1 MKTQHNNQKTASQ
14 VSKMVLY
21 SAVIFSVALISKT
34 ASAQNFWKQF
44 SNSTS
49 YGKMASQVVDQS
61 SETEKTDAVFEIINA
76 EVSTPVNNSI
86 ESNFTT
92 LPEFSKVEE
101 TLEYN
106 PKKFVEEEMAT
117 EKENLMNSEAVIIEG
132 SLEYNPQKFVE
143 AEMEIEK
150 ENLMNSEIEAINEA
164 VEAESEVHIEILTNQ
179 SQYDAEKFVKHE
191 MASEIEN
198 IKTNEEFLESAE
210 SLTINGTEEEVAKY
224 AQKVIN
230 ATEKEHTLEVEDG
243 LTNENLFKAAEVVTA
258 NGSEQEIGKYAQK
271 VIAQNQMLIASN

>member
-1 MKTQHNNQKTASQ
+1 MKTQHNNQRTASQ

-21 SAVIFSVALISKT
+21 SAVIFSVVLISKT

-49 YGKMASQVVDQS
+49 YGKMASQMVDQS

-76 EVSTPVNNSI
+76 EVSTQLNNSI

-106 PKKFVEEEMAT
+106 PKRFVD
-117 EKENLMNSEAVIIEG
+117 
-132 SLEYNPQKFVE
+132 

-164 VEAESEVHIEILTNQ
+164 VEAESELHIEILTNQ

-224 AQKVIN
+224 AHKVIN

-258 NGSEQEIGKYAQK
+258 NGSEQEIEKYDQK